1 VLLGRTVVVVL
12 MVACTTSAQP
22 PPGPSPTI
30 PRCAAGGSVIP
41 PPPELPEDLPLPSG
55 TVFTSMHVDVGT
67 IVLSGVVPLDLRG
80 AATFFI
86 EELPAAGYE
95 LGEGDA
101 EQGEAESVFA
111 GHGYRGR
118 WRVNGI
124 LDCPNA
130 VTLTLAIVPP

>member
-1 VLLGRTVVVVL
+1 
-12 MVACTTSAQP
+12 MVACTNPAEDPPAASA
-22 PPGPSPTI
+22 PSVPA
-30 PRCAAGGSVIP
+30 CAAAGPAVP
-41 PPPELPEDLPLPSG
+41 APEELPEDLPLPPG
-55 TVFTSMHVDVGT
+55 TVFTGVQVAEEVGT
-67 IVLSGVVPLDLRG
+67 IVLSGVVPSDLRT
-80 AATFFI
+80 AAVFFT
-86 EELPAAGYE
+86 EELPAAGYQ

-130 VTLTLAIVPP
+130 VTLSLAIVPPS